1 MSLRDELIR
10 VIEDSGATLP
20 RDLGDDT
27 SLIRSGL
34 LDSIALFDLA
44 LWVEDRVGS
53 TLDLS
58 SFDLAAEWDTPAKL
72 VAFIERQRQVRG

>member
-1 MSLRDELIR
+1 MSLRDELMR

-34 LDSIALFDLA
+34 LDSTALFDLA
-44 LWVEDRVGS
+44 VWVEDRVGS

-58 SFDLAAEWDTPAKL
+58 SFDLTTEWDTPAKL
-72 VAFIERQRQVRG
+72 VAFIERQRQMRA